1 MSKKILFCAA
11 LVLAIFAGAAQKRQ
25 VMLDRVVA
33 VVGGSSILWSEV
45 DEYAGEL
52 VEQRRLQGYTSDRD
66 PHDEALE
73 QLLMQKLLFNQALID
88 SVDVSYS
95 GIAQRVEAH
104 LQALID
110 DAGSIAA
117 LETKQHMPIFNVREM
132 LRQRYEEQAYAQAMQ
147 SSVVGKIK
155 VIPGEV
161 ERYYKKTDPDSLPT
175 IAEQY
180 IYAQI
185 TRFPASIKE
194 AKQRTK
200 ERLLDMR
207 ERIIKGQTRFDIMA
221 RMYSMDGS
229 AISGGEL
236 DPQPLDGFVRQFAD
250 ALADMKPGQVSEV
263 VETQY
268 GYHLIQLIDQ
278 KGRMYHARHIVLR
291 PSYTLEEL
299 AAPARMLDSIANLI
313 RKDSI
318 TFEEAARK
326 FSDDENSKMN
336 GGVVTNHDLLE
347 AAHAYDA
354 RYTETR
360 FLKED
365 FGRNGGKSLDDYNAL
380 RNLKEGEISEAY
392 QTEDWMGNQLSKIV
406 KLVRV
411 IPPHKV
417 SLNEDYIRVEQLAL
431 NAKREKVFK
440 EWLNKKIEGMYVYI
454 DPEFRDGEFENKNW
468 IK

>member
-1 MSKKILFCAA
+1 M
-11 LVLAIFAGAAQKRQ
+11 LAIFAGAAQKRQ

-52 VEQRRLQGYTSDRD
+52 VEQRRQQGYTSDRD

-175 IAEQY
+175 IPEQY
-180 IYAQI
+180 VYAQI

-236 DPQPLDGFVRQFAD
+236 DPQPLDVRA
-250 ALADMKPGQVSEV
+250 AVC
-263 VETQY
+263 
-268 GYHLIQLIDQ
+268 
-278 KGRMYHARHIVLR
+278 GRI
-291 PSYTLEEL
+291 
-299 AAPARMLDSIANLI
+299 
-313 RKDSI
+313 
-318 TFEEAARK
+318 
-326 FSDDENSKMN
+326 
-336 GGVVTNHDLLE
+336 
-347 AAHAYDA
+347 
-354 RYTETR
+354 
-360 FLKED
+360 
-365 FGRNGGKSLDDYNAL
+365 GR
-380 RNLKEGEISEAY
+380 SEAG
-392 QTEDWMGNQLSKIV
+392 TGFRGRRNAIRLSPDSV
-406 KLVRV
+406 DRPEGAYVPCASYRV
-411 IPPHKV
+411 ATLLYARGAGGSGPYAGQYRKP
-417 SLNEDYIRVEQLAL
+417 
-431 NAKREKVFK
+431 
-440 EWLNKKIEGMYVYI
+440 
-454 DPEFRDGEFENKNW
+454 DP
-468 IK
+468 

>member
-52 VEQRRLQGYTSDRD
+52 VEQRRQQGYTSDRD

-175 IAEQY
+175 IPEQY
-180 IYAQI
+180 VYAQI

-207 ERIIKGQTRFDIMA
+207 ERIIKGR
-221 RMYSMDGS
+221 
-229 AISGGEL
+229 
-236 DPQPLDGFVRQFAD
+236 P
-250 ALADMKPGQVSEV
+250 VSTSWPACIRWTV
-263 VETQY
+263 
-268 GYHLIQLIDQ
+268 
-278 KGRMYHARHIVLR
+278 R
-291 PSYTLEEL
+291 PSV
-299 AAPARMLDSIANLI
+299 AANWTP
-313 RKDSI
+313 
-318 TFEEAARK
+318 
-326 FSDDENSKMN
+326 
-336 GGVVTNHDLLE
+336 
-347 AAHAYDA
+347 
-354 RYTETR
+354 
-360 FLKED
+360 
-365 FGRNGGKSLDDYNAL
+365 SLWTGSCGSL
-380 RNLKEGEISEAY
+380 RTHWPI
-392 QTEDWMGNQLSKIV
+392 
-406 KLVRV
+406 
-411 IPPHKV
+411 
-417 SLNEDYIRVEQLAL
+417 
-431 NAKREKVFK
+431 
-440 EWLNKKIEGMYVYI
+440 
-454 DPEFRDGEFENKNW
+454 
-468 IK
+468 

>member
-52 VEQRRLQGYTSDRD
+52 VEQRRQQGYTSDRD

-175 IAEQY
+175 IPEQY
-180 IYAQI
+180 VYAQI
-185 TRFPASIKE
+185 TRFPAS
-194 AKQRTK
+194 
-200 ERLLDMR
+200 
-207 ERIIKGQTRFDIMA
+207 IKGQTRFDIMA

-250 ALADMKPGQVSEV
+250 ALADLKPGQVSEV

-326 FSDDENSKMN
+326 FSDDDNSKMN

-347 AAHAYDA
+347 LTQRWEAS
-354 RYTETR
+354 YTETR
-360 FLKED
+360 FMKED
-365 FGRNGGKSLDDYNAL
+365 FGRAGGKSLDDYNAL
-380 RNLKEGEISEAY
+380 RNLKEGEISDAY

-406 KLVRV
+406 KLVKV

-417 SLNEDYIRVEQLAL
+417 SLDEDYIRVEQLAL

-440 EWLNKKIEGMYVYI
+440 EWLDKKIEGMYIYI

-468 IK
+468 VK

>member
-52 VEQRRLQGYTSDRD
+52 VEQRRQQGYTSDRD

-175 IAEQY
+175 IPEQY
-180 IYAQI
+180 VYAQI

-250 ALADMKPGQVSEV
+250 ALADLKPGQVSEV

-268 GYHLIQLIDQ
+268 GYHL
-278 KGRMYHARHIVLR
+278 
-291 PSYTLEEL
+291 
-299 AAPARMLDSIANLI
+299 
-313 RKDSI
+313 
-318 TFEEAARK
+318 
-326 FSDDENSKMN
+326 
-336 GGVVTNHDLLE
+336 
-347 AAHAYDA
+347 
-354 RYTETR
+354 
-360 FLKED
+360 
-365 FGRNGGKSLDDYNAL
+365 
-380 RNLKEGEISEAY
+380 
-392 QTEDWMGNQLSKIV
+392 
-406 KLVRV
+406 
-411 IPPHKV
+411 
-417 SLNEDYIRVEQLAL
+417 
-431 NAKREKVFK
+431 
-440 EWLNKKIEGMYVYI
+440 
-454 DPEFRDGEFENKNW
+454 
-468 IK
+468 

>member
-52 VEQRRLQGYTSDRD
+52 VEQRRQQGYTSDRD

-175 IAEQY
+175 IPEQY
-180 IYAQI
+180 VYAQI

-207 ERIIKGQTRFDIMA
+207 ERTERGNTSGEQNGERGNGQ
-221 RMYSMDGS
+221 GS
-229 AISGGEL
+229 RSEQRGE
-236 DPQPLDGFVRQFAD
+236 RRSERSRSENR
-250 ALADMKPGQVSEV
+250 PGQNGSETDPTPTHSQSPG
-263 VETQY
+263 EEGQN
-268 GYHLIQLIDQ
+268 GARRRPR
-278 KGRMYHARHIVLR
+278 GR
-291 PSYTLEEL
+291 
-299 AAPARMLDSIANLI
+299 
-313 RKDSI
+313 
-318 TFEEAARK
+318 
-326 FSDDENSKMN
+326 
-336 GGVVTNHDLLE
+336 G
-347 AAHAYDA
+347 
-354 RYTETR
+354 
-360 FLKED
+360 
-365 FGRNGGKSLDDYNAL
+365 GRNRREGNRREGGNGETAQPEPPK
-380 RNLKEGEISEAY
+380 KE
-392 QTEDWMGNQLSKIV
+392 Q
-406 KLVRV
+406 
-411 IPPHKV
+411 
-417 SLNEDYIRVEQLAL
+417 
-431 NAKREKVFK
+431 
-440 EWLNKKIEGMYVYI
+440 
-454 DPEFRDGEFENKNW
+454 
-468 IK
+468 

>member
-52 VEQRRLQGYTSDRD
+52 VEQRRQQGYTSDRD

-110 DAGSIAA
+110 AVEAGG
-117 LETKQHMPIFNVREM
+117 EM

-175 IAEQY
+175 IPEQY
-180 IYAQI
+180 VYAQI

-250 ALADMKPGQVSEV
+250 ALADLKPGQVSEV

-326 FSDDENSKMN
+326 FSDDDNSKMN

-347 AAHAYDA
+347 LTQRWEAS
-354 RYTETR
+354 YTETR
-360 FLKED
+360 FMKED
-365 FGRNGGKSLDDYNAL
+365 FGRAGGKSLDDYNAL
-380 RNLKEGEISEAY
+380 RNLKEGEISDAY

-406 KLVRV
+406 KLVKV

-417 SLNEDYIRVEQLAL
+417 SLDEDYIRVEQLAL

-440 EWLNKKIEGMYVYI
+440 EWLDKKIEGMYIYI

-468 IK
+468 VK

>member
-52 VEQRRLQGYTSDRD
+52 VEQRRQQGYTSDRD

-175 IAEQY
+175 IPEQY
-180 IYAQI
+180 VYAQI

-229 AISGGEL
+229 AISG
-236 DPQPLDGFVRQFAD
+236 P
-250 ALADMKPGQVSEV
+250 
-263 VETQY
+263 
-268 GYHLIQLIDQ
+268 
-278 KGRMYHARHIVLR
+278 
-291 PSYTLEEL
+291 
-299 AAPARMLDSIANLI
+299 PA
-313 RKDSI
+313 
-318 TFEEAARK
+318 
-326 FSDDENSKMN
+326 
-336 GGVVTNHDLLE
+336 
-347 AAHAYDA
+347 
-354 RYTETR
+354 
-360 FLKED
+360 
-365 FGRNGGKSLDDYNAL
+365 FGRVRAAVCGRIG
-380 RNLKEGEISEAY
+380 RSEAG
-392 QTEDWMGNQLSKIV
+392 TGFRGRRNAIRLSPDSV
-406 KLVRV
+406 DRPEGAYVPCASYRV
-411 IPPHKV
+411 ATLLYARGAGGSGPYAGQYRKP
-417 SLNEDYIRVEQLAL
+417 
-431 NAKREKVFK
+431 
-440 EWLNKKIEGMYVYI
+440 
-454 DPEFRDGEFENKNW
+454 DP
-468 IK
+468 

>member
-52 VEQRRLQGYTSDRD
+52 VEQRRQQGYTSDRD

-175 IAEQY
+175 IPEQY
-180 IYAQI
+180 VYAQI

-250 ALADMKPGQVSEV
+250 ALADLKPGQVSEV

-326 FSDDENSKMN
+326 FSDDDNSKMN

-347 AAHAYDA
+347 AAHYYD
-354 RYTETR
+354 
-360 FLKED
+360 
-365 FGRNGGKSLDDYNAL
+365 L
-380 RNLKEGEISEAY
+380 RNLKEGEISDAY

-406 KLVRV
+406 KLVKV

-440 EWLNKKIEGMYVYI
+440 EWLDKKIEGMYIYI

-468 IK
+468 VK

>member
-1 MSKKILFCAA
+1 M
-11 LVLAIFAGAAQKRQ
+11 
-25 VMLDRVVA
+25 
-33 VVGGSSILWSEV
+33 
-45 DEYAGEL
+45 
-52 VEQRRLQGYTSDRD
+52 
-66 PHDEALE
+66 
-73 QLLMQKLLFNQALID
+73 
-88 SVDVSYS
+88 
-95 GIAQRVEAH
+95 
-104 LQALID
+104 
-110 DAGSIAA
+110 
-117 LETKQHMPIFNVREM
+117 
-132 LRQRYEEQAYAQAMQ
+132 
-147 SSVVGKIK
+147 
-155 VIPGEV
+155 IPGEV

-180 IYAQI
+180 VYAQI

-200 ERLLDMR
+200 ERLLEMR

-221 RMYSMDGS
+221 RMYSLDGS

-236 DPQPLDGFVRQFAD
+236 DPQPLSGFVRPFAD
-250 ALADMKPGQVSEV
+250 ALADLKPGQVSEV
-263 VETQY
+263 VETQC

-291 PSYTLEEL
+291 PVLYARGAGGSGPYAGQYREPDPQGFDHLRGGGPEVLRRRELEDERRRGDQSRSAGGWL
-299 AAPARMLDSIANLI
+299 IAW
-313 RKDSI
+313 
-318 TFEEAARK
+318 
-326 FSDDENSKMN
+326 
-336 GGVVTNHDLLE
+336 
-347 AAHAYDA
+347 DA

-365 FGRNGGKSLDDYNAL
+365 FGRAGGKSLDDYNAL

-417 SLNEDYIRVEQLAL
+417 SLDEDYIRVEQLAL

-440 EWLNKKIEGMYVYI
+440 EWLDKKIEGMYIYI

-468 IK
+468 VK

>member
-52 VEQRRLQGYTSDRD
+52 VEQRRQQGYTSDRD

-175 IAEQY
+175 IPEQY
-180 IYAQI
+180 VYAQI

-236 DPQPLDGFVRQFAD
+236 DPQPLDGF
-250 ALADMKPGQVSEV
+250 
-263 VETQY
+263 
-268 GYHLIQLIDQ
+268 I
-278 KGRMYHARHIVLR
+278 GR
-291 PSYTLEEL
+291 
-299 AAPARMLDSIANLI
+299 
-313 RKDSI
+313 
-318 TFEEAARK
+318 
-326 FSDDENSKMN
+326 
-336 GGVVTNHDLLE
+336 
-347 AAHAYDA
+347 
-354 RYTETR
+354 
-360 FLKED
+360 
-365 FGRNGGKSLDDYNAL
+365 
-380 RNLKEGEISEAY
+380 SEAG
-392 QTEDWMGNQLSKIV
+392 TGFRGRRNAIRLSPDSV
-406 KLVRV
+406 DRPEGAYVPCASYRV
-411 IPPHKV
+411 ATLLYARGAGGSGPYAGQYRKP
-417 SLNEDYIRVEQLAL
+417 
-431 NAKREKVFK
+431 
-440 EWLNKKIEGMYVYI
+440 
-454 DPEFRDGEFENKNW
+454 DP
-468 IK
+468 

>member
-1 MSKKILFCAA
+1 
-11 LVLAIFAGAAQKRQ
+11 
-25 VMLDRVVA
+25 MLDRVVA

-52 VEQRRLQGYTSDRD
+52 VEQRRQQGYTSDRD

-175 IAEQY
+175 IPEQY
-180 IYAQI
+180 VYAQI

-229 AISGGEL
+229 ASVAANWTPSL
-236 DPQPLDGFVRQFAD
+236 WTVRA
-250 ALADMKPGQVSEV
+250 AVC
-263 VETQY
+263 
-268 GYHLIQLIDQ
+268 
-278 KGRMYHARHIVLR
+278 GRI
-291 PSYTLEEL
+291 
-299 AAPARMLDSIANLI
+299 
-313 RKDSI
+313 
-318 TFEEAARK
+318 
-326 FSDDENSKMN
+326 
-336 GGVVTNHDLLE
+336 
-347 AAHAYDA
+347 
-354 RYTETR
+354 
-360 FLKED
+360 
-365 FGRNGGKSLDDYNAL
+365 GR
-380 RNLKEGEISEAY
+380 SEAG
-392 QTEDWMGNQLSKIV
+392 TGFRGRRNAIRLSPDSV
-406 KLVRV
+406 DRPEGAYVPCASYRV
-411 IPPHKV
+411 ATLLYARGAGGSGPYAGQYRKP
-417 SLNEDYIRVEQLAL
+417 
-431 NAKREKVFK
+431 
-440 EWLNKKIEGMYVYI
+440 
-454 DPEFRDGEFENKNW
+454 DP
-468 IK
+468 

>member
-52 VEQRRLQGYTSDRD
+52 VEQRRQQGYTSDRD

-175 IAEQY
+175 IPEQY
-180 IYAQI
+180 VYAQI

-250 ALADMKPGQVSEV
+250 ALADLKPGQVSEV

-318 TFEEAARK
+318 TFEAAARK
-326 FSDDENSKMN
+326 FSDDDNSKMN

-347 AAHAYDA
+347 LTQRWEAS
-354 RYTETR
+354 YTETR
-360 FLKED
+360 FMKED
-365 FGRNGGKSLDDYNAL
+365 FGRAGGKSLDDYNAL
-380 RNLKEGEISEAY
+380 RNLKEGEISDAY

-406 KLVRV
+406 KLVKV

-417 SLNEDYIRVEQLAL
+417 SLDEDYIRVEQLAL

-440 EWLNKKIEGMYVYI
+440 EWLDKKIEGMYIYI

-468 IK
+468 VK

>member
-1 MSKKILFCAA
+1 MCI
-11 LVLAIFAGAAQKRQ
+11 
-25 VMLDRVVA
+25 
-33 VVGGSSILWSEV
+33 
-45 DEYAGEL
+45 
-52 VEQRRLQGYTSDRD
+52 RD
-66 PHDEALE
+66 
-73 QLLMQKLLFNQALID
+73 
-88 SVDVSYS
+88 SYS

-175 IAEQY
+175 IPEQY
-180 IYAQI
+180 VYAQI

-250 ALADMKPGQVSEV
+250 ALADLKPGQVSEV

-326 FSDDENSKMN
+326 FSDDDNSKMN

-347 AAHAYDA
+347 LTQRWEAS
-354 RYTETR
+354 YTETR
-360 FLKED
+360 FMKED
-365 FGRNGGKSLDDYNAL
+365 FGRAGGKSLDDYNAL

>member
-1 MSKKILFCAA
+1 
-11 LVLAIFAGAAQKRQ
+11 
-25 VMLDRVVA
+25 
-33 VVGGSSILWSEV
+33 
-45 DEYAGEL
+45 
-52 VEQRRLQGYTSDRD
+52 
-66 PHDEALE
+66 
-73 QLLMQKLLFNQALID
+73 MQKLLFNQALID

-175 IAEQY
+175 IPEQY
-180 IYAQI
+180 VYAQI

-236 DPQPLDGFVRQFAD
+236 DPSLWTGSC
-250 ALADMKPGQVSEV
+250 GS
-263 VETQY
+263 
-268 GYHLIQLIDQ
+268 
-278 KGRMYHARHIVLR
+278 LR
-291 PSYTLEEL
+291 THWP
-299 AAPARMLDSIANLI
+299 I
-313 RKDSI
+313 
-318 TFEEAARK
+318 
-326 FSDDENSKMN
+326 
-336 GGVVTNHDLLE
+336 
-347 AAHAYDA
+347 
-354 RYTETR
+354 
-360 FLKED
+360 
-365 FGRNGGKSLDDYNAL
+365 
-380 RNLKEGEISEAY
+380 
-392 QTEDWMGNQLSKIV
+392 
-406 KLVRV
+406 
-411 IPPHKV
+411 
-417 SLNEDYIRVEQLAL
+417 
-431 NAKREKVFK
+431 
-440 EWLNKKIEGMYVYI
+440 
-454 DPEFRDGEFENKNW
+454 
-468 IK
+468 

>member
-52 VEQRRLQGYTSDRD
+52 VEQRRQQGYTSDRD

-175 IAEQY
+175 IPEQY
-180 IYAQI
+180 VYC
-185 TRFPASIKE
+185 
-194 AKQRTK
+194 
-200 ERLLDMR
+200 LLY
-207 ERIIKGQTRFDIMA
+207 T
-221 RMYSMDGS
+221 S
-229 AISGGEL
+229 
-236 DPQPLDGFVRQFAD
+236 
-250 ALADMKPGQVSEV
+250 
-263 VETQY
+263 
-268 GYHLIQLIDQ
+268 
-278 KGRMYHARHIVLR
+278 
-291 PSYTLEEL
+291 PS
-299 AAPARMLDSIANLI
+299 P
-313 RKDSI
+313 
-318 TFEEAARK
+318 
-326 FSDDENSKMN
+326 
-336 GGVVTNHDLLE
+336 
-347 AAHAYDA
+347 
-354 RYTETR
+354 
-360 FLKED
+360 
-365 FGRNGGKSLDDYNAL
+365 
-380 RNLKEGEISEAY
+380 
-392 QTEDWMGNQLSKIV
+392 
-406 KLVRV
+406 
-411 IPPHKV
+411 
-417 SLNEDYIRVEQLAL
+417 
-431 NAKREKVFK
+431 
-440 EWLNKKIEGMYVYI
+440 
-454 DPEFRDGEFENKNW
+454 RD
-468 IK
+468 

>member
-52 VEQRRLQGYTSDRD
+52 VEQRRQQGYTSDRD

-175 IAEQY
+175 IPEQY
-180 IYAQI
+180 VYAQI

-250 ALADMKPGQVSEV
+250 ALADLKPGQVSEV

-313 RKDSI
+313 RKDS
-318 TFEEAARK
+318 E
-326 FSDDENSKMN
+326 
-336 GGVVTNHDLLE
+336 
-347 AAHAYDA
+347 
-354 RYTETR
+354 
-360 FLKED
+360 
-365 FGRNGGKSLDDYNAL
+365 
-380 RNLKEGEISEAY
+380 
-392 QTEDWMGNQLSKIV
+392 
-406 KLVRV
+406 
-411 IPPHKV
+411 
-417 SLNEDYIRVEQLAL
+417 
-431 NAKREKVFK
+431 VF
-440 EWLNKKIEGMYVYI
+440 
-454 DPEFRDGEFENKNW
+454 RRR
-468 IK
+468 

>member
-1 MSKKILFCAA
+1 MKKKNRELMSKKILFCAA

-45 DEYAGEL
+45 DRYAGEL
-52 VEQRRLQGYTSDRD
+52 VEQRRQQGYTSDRD

-175 IAEQY
+175 IPEQY
-180 IYAQI
+180 VYAQI

-236 DPQPLDGFVRQFAD
+236 
-250 ALADMKPGQVSEV
+250 
-263 VETQY
+263 T
-268 GYHLIQLIDQ
+268 
-278 KGRMYHARHIVLR
+278 
-291 PSYTLEEL
+291 PSL
-299 AAPARMLDSIANLI
+299 
-313 RKDSI
+313 
-318 TFEEAARK
+318 
-326 FSDDENSKMN
+326 
-336 GGVVTNHDLLE
+336 
-347 AAHAYDA
+347 
-354 RYTETR
+354 
-360 FLKED
+360 
-365 FGRNGGKSLDDYNAL
+365 
-380 RNLKEGEISEAY
+380 
-392 QTEDWMGNQLSKIV
+392 
-406 KLVRV
+406 
-411 IPPHKV
+411 
-417 SLNEDYIRVEQLAL
+417 
-431 NAKREKVFK
+431 
-440 EWLNKKIEGMYVYI
+440 
-454 DPEFRDGEFENKNW
+454 
-468 IK
+468 

>member
-52 VEQRRLQGYTSDRD
+52 VEQRRQQGYTSDRD

-117 LETKQHMPIFNVREM
+117 LE
-132 LRQRYEEQAYAQAMQ
+132 
-147 SSVVGKIK
+147 
-155 VIPGEV
+155 
-161 ERYYKKTDPDSLPT
+161 RYYKKTDPDSLPT
-175 IAEQY
+175 IPEQY
-180 IYAQI
+180 VYAQI

-250 ALADMKPGQVSEV
+250 ALADLKPGQVSEV

-326 FSDDENSKMN
+326 FSDDDNSKMN

-347 AAHAYDA
+347 LTQRWEAS
-354 RYTETR
+354 YTETR
-360 FLKED
+360 FMKED
-365 FGRNGGKSLDDYNAL
+365 FGRAGGKSLDDYNAL
-380 RNLKEGEISEAY
+380 RNLKEGEISDAY

-406 KLVRV
+406 KLVKV

-417 SLNEDYIRVEQLAL
+417 SLDEDYIRVEQLAL

-440 EWLNKKIEGMYVYI
+440 EWLDKKIEGMYIYI

-468 IK
+468 VK

>member
-25 VMLDRVVA
+25 VMLDRV
-33 VVGGSSILWSEV
+33 GGSSILWSEV

-52 VEQRRLQGYTSDRD
+52 VEQRRQQGYTSDRD

-175 IAEQY
+175 IPEQY
-180 IYAQI
+180 VYAQI

-229 AISGGEL
+229 AISGG
-236 DPQPLDGFVRQFAD
+236 A
-250 ALADMKPGQVSEV
+250 
-263 VETQY
+263 
-268 GYHLIQLIDQ
+268 
-278 KGRMYHARHIVLR
+278 
-291 PSYTLEEL
+291 
-299 AAPARMLDSIANLI
+299 
-313 RKDSI
+313 
-318 TFEEAARK
+318 
-326 FSDDENSKMN
+326 
-336 GGVVTNHDLLE
+336 
-347 AAHAYDA
+347 
-354 RYTETR
+354 
-360 FLKED
+360 
-365 FGRNGGKSLDDYNAL
+365 FGRVRAAVCGRIG
-380 RNLKEGEISEAY
+380 RSEAG
-392 QTEDWMGNQLSKIV
+392 TGFRGRRNAIRLSPDSV
-406 KLVRV
+406 DRPEGAYVPCASYRV
-411 IPPHKV
+411 ATLLYARGAGGSGPYAGQYRKP
-417 SLNEDYIRVEQLAL
+417 
-431 NAKREKVFK
+431 
-440 EWLNKKIEGMYVYI
+440 
-454 DPEFRDGEFENKNW
+454 DP
-468 IK
+468 